1 MKTDWDVVM
10 GSLVLEEL
18 LEENLI
24 TKDHY
29 DHMWEIF
36 NDKSDDVNWVL
47 LDMSEVLLNLE
58 EDDCNKIIAYLTKEC
73 NLKSF
78 TETKIAI

>member
-1 MKTDWDVVM
+1 MKCDWDIVM

-18 LEENLI
+18 LEEGLI
-24 TKDHY
+24 NKDHY

-36 NDKSDDVNWVL
+36 NDKSDEVNWVL
-47 LDMSEVLLNLE
+47 IDMSEILLNLE
-58 EDDCNKIIAYLTKEC
+58 EDDCTKIINYLTKEC

-78 TETKIAI
+78 TEAKLAI